1 MIRVFG
7 NYMIINNVPLI
18 PSLGFIAPTLRRIT
32 IHAARNGQL
41 TTDYKEAVLWASIYT
56 RAALLYFTFKDGKT
70 KTETVV
76 ASAIDGLKAVMLYDF
91 DAQPYAAVRTPNI
104 TADIVLNIDLND
116 GTGGGGAVTDPASVA
131 AQVRVDKLPALREL
145 VAIEKTTTGEWRMAG
160 NQMLQLGDLEMQ
172 VTGGQVFAVGFD
184 DYGIKYQAGLSVTE
198 GQRIRPSTMQ
208 GWLYLITENGQL
220 PAIEP
225 EWWPAQ
231 GENAPRPL
239 GTARAQAVRYY
250 RPQALGPINYTLK

>member
-1 MIRVFG
+1 MGFYLPVSITNL
-7 NYMIINNVPLI
+7 NYDSA
-18 PSLGFIAPTLRRIT
+18 SLRTIT
-32 IHAARNGQL
+32 INASRDGLQ
-41 TTDYKEAVLWASIYT
+41 TSQYKEAVIWDSIHT
-56 RAALLYFTFKDGKT
+56 RTSSLFFPIRNGISNTQ
-70 KTETVV
+70 TVV
-76 ASAIDGLKAVMLYDF
+76 ASAIDGKRAIMLYDF

-116 GTGGGGAVTDPASVA
+116 GTGGGGAVTDPAGVA

-160 NQMLQLGDLEMQ
+160 NQNLQLGELEMQ
-172 VTGGQVFAVGFD
+172 VTGGEVFAVGLD

-198 GQRIRPSTMQ
+198 GQRIRPSNMQ

-231 GENAPRPL
+231 GENAPRQL

-250 RPQALGPINYTLK
+250 RPQAFGPIKYELK

>member
-1 MIRVFG
+1 MA
-7 NYMIINNVPLI
+7 IINPILGI
-18 PSLGFIAPTLRRIT
+18 PSPGYTAPLLRTITLNATRDGVQT
-32 IHAARNGQL
+32 GA
-41 TTDYKEAVLWASIYT
+41 YKEAVLWESIHT
-56 RAALLYFTFKDGKT
+56 RTPLLFFPIRNGISNAQ
-70 KTETVV
+70 TVV
-76 ASAIDGLKAVMLYDF
+76 ASAISGVRAIMLYDF
-91 DAQPYAAVRTPNI
+91 DAQPYAAVHTPNI
-104 TADIVLNIDLND
+104 SADIVLNIDLND
-116 GTGGGGAVTDPASVA
+116 GSGGGGASGVPAGADAV
-131 AQVRVDKLPALREL
+131 VRVDKLPASREI

-160 NQMLQLGDLEMQ
+160 NRVLSTGELEME
-172 VTGGQVFAVGFD
+172 VTGGAVYTVGLD

-198 GQRIRPSTMQ
+198 GQRIRPSNMQ

-231 GENAPRPL
+231 GENAPRQL

>member
-1 MIRVFG
+1 MQ
-7 NYMIINNVPLI
+7 NYSMFLVNPAFVNKSYLEPAMRTITVNATRDGKLT
-18 PSLGFIAPTLRRIT
+18 SAPKTGVMWVSVYDR
-32 IHAARNGQL
+32 
-41 TTDYKEAVLWASIYT
+41 S
-56 RAALLYFTFKDGKT
+56 ALLYFPLRNGISNTQ
-70 KTETVV
+70 TVAAV
-76 ASAIDGLKAVMLYDF
+76 AIDGLKALMLYDF
-91 DAQPYAAVRTPNI
+91 EAQPYAAVRTPNI

-116 GTGGGGAVTDPASVA
+116 GSGGGAAGEPASVA
-131 AQVRVDKLPALREL
+131 AMVRVDKLPAVREL

-160 NQMLQLGDLEMQ
+160 NQNLQLGELEMQ
-172 VTGGQVFAVGFD
+172 VTGGQVFAVGLD

-198 GQRIRPSTMQ
+198 GQRIRPSNMQ

-231 GENAPRPL
+231 GENAPRQL

>member
-1 MIRVFG
+1 MASQ
-7 NYMIINNVPLI
+7 IISLLGIASPGYTPEPLR
-18 PSLGFIAPTLRRIT
+18 TIT
-32 IHAARNGQL
+32 VNATREGQQ
-41 TTDYKEAVLWASIYT
+41 TSAYKEAVLWP
-56 RAALLYFTFKDGKT
+56 ALYDRTDLVTFTLKDGT
-70 KTETVV
+70 SATRVFA
-76 ASAIDGLKAVMLYDF
+76 ASAVDGKKVIMLYDF
-91 DAQPYAAVRTPNI
+91 DDQPYGTVRTPNI
-104 TADIVLNIDLND
+104 TADIVLNMDLND
-116 GTGGGGAVTDPASVA
+116 GSGGGGASGVPAGADAV
-131 AQVRVDKLPALREL
+131 VRVDRLPASREI

-160 NQMLQLGDLEMQ
+160 NQILQLGDLEMQ
-172 VTGGQVFAVGFD
+172 VTGGQVFAVGLD

-198 GQRIRPSTMQ
+198 GQRIRPSNMQ

-231 GENAPRPL
+231 GENAPRQL

>member
-1 MIRVFG
+1 MA
-7 NYMIINNVPLI
+7 IINPILGVPS
-18 PSLGFIAPTLRRIT
+18 PGYTAPLLRTITLNATRDSVQT
-32 IHAARNGQL
+32 GA
-41 TTDYKEAVLWASIYT
+41 YKEAVLWESIHT
-56 RAALLYFTFKDGKT
+56 RTPLLFFPIRNGVSNTQ
-70 KTETVV
+70 TVV
-76 ASAIDGLKAVMLYDF
+76 ASAVSGVRAIMLYDF
-91 DAQPYAAVRTPNI
+91 ESQPYAAVRPPNI

-172 VTGGQVFAVGFD
+172 VTGGQVFAVGLD

-198 GQRIRPSTMQ
+198 GQRIRPSNMQ

-231 GENAPRPL
+231 GENVPRPL

-250 RPQALGPINYTLK
+250 RPQAFGPIKYELK

>member
-1 MIRVFG
+1 MP
-7 NYMIINNVPLI
+7 MTSQIIPL
-18 PSLGFIAPTLRRIT
+18 LGIASPGYTPEPLRTIT
-32 IHAARNGQL
+32 VNATRDGQQS
-41 TTDYKEAVLWASIYT
+41 TAYKEAELWPSLYD
-56 RAALLYFTFKDGKT
+56 RVALVTFALKDGT
-70 KTETVV
+70 TSTRTFAASTV
-76 ASAIDGLKAVMLYDF
+76 DGKKAVILYDF
-91 DAQPYAAVRTPNI
+91 DAQPYGTLRTPNI
-104 TADIVLNIDLND
+104 TADIVLNMDLND
-116 GTGGGGAVTDPASVA
+116 GSGGGASGVPAGADAV
-131 AQVRVDKLPALREL
+131 VRVNKLPASREI

-160 NQMLQLGDLEMQ
+160 NRVLSTGELEME
-172 VTGGQVFAVGFD
+172 VTGGAVYTVGLD
-184 DYGIKYQAGLSVTE
+184 DYGIQYQAGLSVTE
-198 GQRIRPSTMQ
+198 GQRIRPSVML

>member
-1 MIRVFG
+1 MTSQ
-7 NYMIINNVPLI
+7 IIPL
-18 PSLGFIAPTLRRIT
+18 LGIASPGYTPEPLRTIT
-32 IHAARNGQL
+32 VNATREGQQ
-41 TTDYKEAVLWASIYT
+41 TSAYKEAVLWPSLYDRVAPVT
-56 RAALLYFTFKDGKT
+56 FALKDGT
-70 KTETVV
+70 TSTRTFA
-76 ASAIDGLKAVMLYDF
+76 ASAVDGKRAIMLYDF
-91 DAQPYAAVRTPNI
+91 DDQPYGTVRTPNI
-104 TADIVLNIDLND
+104 TADIVLNMDLND
-116 GTGGGGAVTDPASVA
+116 GSGGGGASGVPAGADAV
-131 AQVRVDKLPALREL
+131 VRVDKLPASREI

-160 NQMLQLGDLEMQ
+160 NRVLSTGELEME
-172 VTGGQVFAVGFD
+172 VTGGAVYTVGLD
-184 DYGIKYQAGLSVTE
+184 DYGIQYQAGLAVTE
-198 GQRIRPSTMQ
+198 GQRIRPSVML

>member
-1 MIRVFG
+1 MSFIKAHEFL
-7 NYMIINNVPLI
+7 N
-18 PSLGFIAPTLRRIT
+18 PSYSPSVLRSIT
-32 IHAARNGQL
+32 VNATRENQQ
-41 TTDYKEAVLWASIYT
+41 TSDYKEAVLWDSIYRKNPLIFFPIRNGISNT
-56 RAALLYFTFKDGKT
+56 Q
-70 KTETVV
+70 TVV
-76 ASAIDGLKAVMLYDF
+76 ASAIDGKRAIMLYDF

-116 GTGGGGAVTDPASVA
+116 GSGGGASGVPAGADAV
-131 AQVRVDKLPALREL
+131 VRVDKLPASREI

-160 NQMLQLGDLEMQ
+160 NQILQLGDLEMQ
-172 VTGGQVFAVGFD
+172 VTGGQVFAVGLD
-184 DYGIKYQAGLSVTE
+184 DYGIQYQAGLAVTE
-198 GQRIRPSTMQ
+198 GQRIRPSNMQ

>member
-1 MIRVFG
+1 MAIV
-7 NYMIINNVPLI
+7 NIPLTL
-18 PSLGFIAPTLRRIT
+18 SLGFSPPPLRTITLNATRDGVQT
-32 IHAARNGQL
+32 GA
-41 TTDYKEAVLWASIYT
+41 YKEAVLWDSIRT
-56 RAALLYFTFKDGKT
+56 RTPLLFFPIRNGISNTQ
-70 KTETVV
+70 TVV
-76 ASAIDGLKAVMLYDF
+76 ASAIDGKRAIMLYDF
-91 DAQPYAAVRTPNI
+91 DAQPYATVRTPNI
-104 TADIVLNIDLND
+104 TADIVLNMDLND
-116 GTGGGGAVTDPASVA
+116 GSGGGGASGVPAGADAV
-131 AQVRVDKLPALREL
+131 VRVDKLPASREI

-172 VTGGQVFAVGFD
+172 VTGGQVFAVGLD

-198 GQRIRPSTMQ
+198 GQRIRPSNMQ
-208 GWLYLITENGQL
+208 GWLYMITENGKL

-250 RPQALGPINYTLK
+250 RPQAFGPIKYELL

>member
-1 MIRVFG
+1 MVIPVLKIPSPGFVVQLMR
-7 NYMIINNVPLI
+7 NIIINV
-18 PSLGFIAPTLRRIT
+18 TRD
-32 IHAARNGQL
+32 GQQ
-41 TTDYKEAVLWASIYT
+41 TTKYKEAHIWDSIHT
-56 RAALLYFTFKDGKT
+56 RNIILQFPVRNGISGI
-70 KTETVV
+70 ERVV
-76 ASAIDGLKAVMLYDF
+76 ASAIDGKRAIMLYDF
-91 DAQPYAAVRTPNI
+91 ESQPYATVRTPNI

-116 GTGGGGAVTDPASVA
+116 GTGGGGAVTDLASVA

-172 VTGGQVFAVGFD
+172 VTGGQVFAVGLD

-198 GQRIRPSTMQ
+198 GQRIRPSNMQ
-208 GWLYLITENGQL
+208 GWLYLITESGQL
-220 PAIEP
+220 PALEP

-250 RPQALGPINYTLK
+250 RPQAFGPIKYELL

>member
-1 MIRVFG
+1 MTSQ
-7 NYMIINNVPLI
+7 IIPL
-18 PSLGFIAPTLRRIT
+18 LGIASPGYTPEPLRTIT
-32 IHAARNGQL
+32 VNATREGQQ
-41 TTDYKEAVLWASIYT
+41 TTAYKEAVLWPS
-56 RAALLYFTFKDGKT
+56 LYDRTDLVTFTLKDG
-70 KTETVV
+70 
-76 ASAIDGLKAVMLYDF
+76 ASATRVFAASAVDGKKVIMLYDF
-91 DAQPYAAVRTPNI
+91 DDQPYGAVRTPNI
-104 TADIVLNIDLND
+104 TADIVLNMDLND
-116 GTGGGGAVTDPASVA
+116 GSGGGGASGVPAGADAV
-131 AQVRVDKLPALREL
+131 VRVDKLPASREI

-160 NQMLQLGDLEMQ
+160 NRVLSTGELEME
-172 VTGGQVFAVGFD
+172 VTGGAVYTVGLD
-184 DYGIKYQAGLSVTE
+184 DYGIQYQGGLAVTE

>member
-1 MIRVFG
+1 MPYIQLVLVVRS
-7 NYMIINNVPLI
+7 
-18 PSLGFIAPTLRRIT
+18 PSFTAPALRKIT
-32 IHAARNGQL
+32 VSATRDGQE
-41 TTDYKEAVLWASIYT
+41 TSAYKEVVIWPSIYT
-56 RAALLYFTFKDGKT
+56 HIPMLFLSLKNGK
-70 KTETVV
+70 KNTETVV
-76 ASAIDGLKAVMLYDF
+76 AAAIDGLRAIMLYDF
-91 DAQPYAAVRTPNI
+91 DAQPYAAVRTPKI

-116 GTGGGGAVTDPASVA
+116 GTGGGASGVPAGADAV
-131 AQVRVDKLPALREL
+131 VRVDKLPASREI

-160 NQMLQLGDLEMQ
+160 NRVLSTGELEME
-172 VTGGQVFAVGFD
+172 VTGGAVYTVGLD
-184 DYGIKYQAGLSVTE
+184 DYGIQYQAGLAVTE
-198 GQRIRPSTMQ
+198 GQRIRPSVML